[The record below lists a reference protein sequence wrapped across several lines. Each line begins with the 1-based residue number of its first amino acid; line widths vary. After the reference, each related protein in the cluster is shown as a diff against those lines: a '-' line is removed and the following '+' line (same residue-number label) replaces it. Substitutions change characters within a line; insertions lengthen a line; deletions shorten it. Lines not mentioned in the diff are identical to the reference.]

1 MALLSIKREVDI
13 MPGVSA
19 PVVFHVSQGDVGT
32 SVILGLLNNGASYT
46 IPTGVTISIIGSAS
60 NGAVFTPVSATFSG
74 SDVTFLLSE
83 EMSAVAGPT
92 LCEAVI
98 SLNNDVLG
106 TANFIINVEAS
117 PMGGDVP
124 PVFTDAAWLWMLN
137 KMETEIV
144 EDIETSPGTDATIIN
159 GINEALTTGRATQ
172 DALAE
177 TDERVDA
184 VAPWFSSSSAYT
196 EGDYVYL
203 STGSAIKLY
212 RFTADH
218 AAGAWTGTDV
228 EEVTVSEELNRLEGS
243 GSGKADELTIAPEFD
258 TSASYTAGSYV
269 LKNGVLYRFAS
280 DHSAGAWTG
289 NDAVVVTVGGEVKGV
304 NNAIYDMSE
313 GYTWNNGYY
322 ALGTGVWTP
331 QTGSVTYHSTEKIN
345 GKIPDDSDL
354 IHSEY
359 MSGDSFYPVWLDST
373 YQGYL
378 MDGVWKRPN
387 GNTYTTPPQYDN
399 YAIVLHNVAD
409 YQGFRKV
416 IYYKKSD
423 LATLAKHSV
432 LMGQTVQAG
441 FSPETDTWT
450 YGYLIRCAITTT
462 QYAENDLYVHCA
474 DGYQVVVYYRNAQ
487 DEYTG
492 QSGWK
497 SNIFKIDSGTYYC
510 LQFRKKNDSS
520 VTPSEIINNV
530 YISNSSDDAEN
541 YPVSKAI
548 EYITIPKAAINALI
562 NLLNHVAYID
572 THGQQYV
579 NTLTAILNK

>member
-1 MALLSIKREVDI
+1 MALLSIKRDVDI
-13 MPGVSA
+13 VPGVSA
-19 PVVFHVSQGDVGT
+19 PVVFHVSQNDVGT
-32 SVILGLLNNGASYT
+32 NVILSLLNYGTAYN
-46 IPTGVTISIIGSAS
+46 IPQDTTVTIIGSAS
-60 NGAVFTPVSATFSG
+60 NGNVFNPVNATYSG
-74 SDVTFLLSE
+74 SDVTFRLSE
-83 EMSAVAGPT
+83 EMSSVAGPA
-92 LCEAVI
+92 LCEAV
-98 SLNNDVLG
+98 LVLDDNVLG

-117 PMGGDVP
+117 PMGADVP
-124 PVFTDAAWLWMLN
+124 PVFTDAAWDWMLGKFN
-137 KMETEIV
+137 SEIIPEFNASLIDAIDSKLDNVFPTDLSGKYLKINFTGHV
-144 EDIETSPGTDATIIN
+144 EASDIEEIPVDATLSHE
-159 GINEALTTGRATQ
+159 GEAADAKATG
-172 DALAE
+172 DALALK
-177 TDERVDA
+177 A
-184 VAPWFSSSSAYT
+184 
-196 EGDYVYL
+196 
-203 STGSAIKLY
+203 
-212 RFTADH
+212 
-218 AAGAWTGTDV
+218 
-228 EEVTVSEELNRLEGS
+228 SES
-243 GSGKADELTIAPEFD
+243 TIAPEFD
-258 TSASYTAGSYV
+258 SSASYTAGQMV
-269 LKNGVLYRFAS
+269 LKNGVLYRFTSA
-280 DHSAGAWTG
+280 HSGAWTG
-289 NDAVVVTVGGEVKGV
+289 TDAEVVTVGGEVKGV

-359 MSGDSFYPVWLDST
+359 MSGDSFYPVWLGST

-378 MDGVWKRPN
+378 MDGVWKHPN

-409 YQGFRKV
+409 YQGFRKIV
-416 IYYKKSD
+416 YYKKSD
-423 LATLAKHSV
+423 MATLANYSV
-432 LMGQTVQAG
+432 LMGQIVQAG
-441 FSPETDTWT
+441 FSPETDSWT
-450 YGYLIRCAITTT
+450 YGYSIRCAITTT

-474 DGYQVVVYYRNAQ
+474 DGYQVVAYYRNAQ

-497 SNIFKIDSGTYYC
+497 SNVFKIDSGTYYC
-510 LQFRKKNDSS
+510 LQFRKTNNSS

-579 NTLTAILNK
+579 NTLTAILSK